1 MKPTTNPAAKVRE
14 SDSDSKLVEHELEQR
29 ERGEGVSGCGN
40 DKGIPD

>member
-14 SDSDSKLVEHELEQR
+14 RDSKLVEHELEQR